1 MLLQCNKRGYAALIV
16 VIFIQQFQIFKTRAS
31 IGSWGSVSSSP
42 VRQLGLTDRP
52 KDRPTYQPK
61 DGHEVFFQG
70 CYIIFNYSF
79 ELIVLFMYPS

>member
-1 MLLQCNKRGYAALIV
+1 MLLLCNKRGYAALIV

-52 KDRPTYQPK
+52 TNQKMDMR
-61 DGHEVFFQG
+61 F
-70 CYIIFNYSF
+70 SF
-79 ELIVLFMYPS
+79 RDVILFLITPLN